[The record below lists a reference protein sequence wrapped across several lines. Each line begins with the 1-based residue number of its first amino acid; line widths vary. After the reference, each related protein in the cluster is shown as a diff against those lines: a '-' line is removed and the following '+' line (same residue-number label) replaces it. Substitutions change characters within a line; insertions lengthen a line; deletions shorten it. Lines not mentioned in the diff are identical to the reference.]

1 LIYLLIS
8 PYDNEKVDLL
18 NIVKKNYGRE
28 LETNQQLGSYV
39 TNLLSFDLIQL
50 NEEQSQVE
58 MELYEP
64 FQSSTEN
71 NSYH

>member
-1 LIYLLIS
+1 MIYLLIS